1 MNPMNTKPN
10 HYAFPTP
17 NPNEDVGRD
26 MRGLTK
32 REWLFGMILQGM
44 ISNPN
49 FTQESSGPEDLVG
62 GAIEMTDLAIQQL
75 NKESE
80 VSNG

>member
-1 MNPMNTKPN
+1 MNTKPN
-10 HYAFPTP
+10 DYAFPVP

-32 REWLFGMILQGM
+32 REWLLGMILQGM

-49 FTQESSGPEDLVG
+49 FTQESSGPEYLVD
-62 GAIEMTDLAIQQL
+62 GAIEMTDLAIEQL
-75 NKESE
+75 NEKTEAQ
-80 VSNG
+80 NG

>member
-10 HYAFPTP
+10 DYAFPVP

-49 FTQESSGPEDLVG
+49 FILESSGPEVLVD
-62 GAIEMTDLAIQQL
+62 GAMEMTDLAIETL

-80 VSNG
+80 AQNG